1 MGTLEEAEVAAQAD
15 ILAEAAEWGVGAMA
29 VLAVTS
35 VAVAAGISATVAVAP
50 SVAVPARGTSVVD
63 MAVSERVALHRQ

>member
-1 MGTLEEAEVAAQAD
+1 MAA
-15 ILAEAAEWGVGAMA
+15 
-29 VLAVTS
+29 LAVTS